1 MKRLFLVVTLL
12 TVVAQPAMAH
22 VGLGSTASFSAGFVH
37 PFSGFD
43 HVAVMLMVGLWAA
56 EKGGRALLAWPAVFV
71 GVMLFG
77 GVLAMHGIPLPFVEP
92 AILASVVLL
101 GLLVAL
107 AVDLPI
113 GAGIAIIAVFALFH
127 GHAHGSEVTE
137 SVSGLEYMAGFALA
151 TAGLHLLGIG
161 FAKAMMHFKL
171 QSAIRAAGALCVLM
185 GAGLFAGVI

>member
-71 GVMLFG
+71 
-77 GVLAMHGIPLPFVEP
+77 E
-92 AILASVVLL
+92 
-101 GLLVAL
+101 
-107 AVDLPI
+107 
-113 GAGIAIIAVFALFH
+113 
-127 GHAHGSEVTE
+127 
-137 SVSGLEYMAGFALA
+137 
-151 TAGLHLLGIG
+151 
-161 FAKAMMHFKL
+161 
-171 QSAIRAAGALCVLM
+171 
-185 GAGLFAGVI
+185 